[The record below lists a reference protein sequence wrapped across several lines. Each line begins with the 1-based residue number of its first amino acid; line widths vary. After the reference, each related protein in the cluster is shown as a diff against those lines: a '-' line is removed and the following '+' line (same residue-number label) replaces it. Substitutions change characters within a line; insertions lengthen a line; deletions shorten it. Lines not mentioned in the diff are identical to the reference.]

1 MAFRYPLILDGS
13 NNLKE
18 MTAAQVTAVSDRV
31 RYLYGA
37 NPSVT
42 LSRVASGGNLGT
54 ITDTRKIS
62 GASSTSTGNQNTVD
76 DGAAEYTQEAGTAE
90 PGSTTVNYAR
100 ITQTKDDT
108 TASVDTNNIAFP
120 IYRNADSNIRAM
132 SLDDVIDTFINPAID
147 AITGNSQPQPGTY
160 YIHTATSLSGYS
172 AVSTSP
178 VFSDTRADVGSFLA
192 ANIGIGGTTQDFATT
207 VTNYY
212 LLSANNMAAPSMEQ
226 MLFIRNS
233 DKNIE
238 QYTQAEMDAWLQ
250 NCVRHTAS
258 EGSGTGTRITYNYTT
273 GTNLGSGMND
283 TILNG
288 SGNYQ
293 TRFVGVDD
301 YRAQEFPNGSSTTS
315 QTHRLKITQV

>member
-1 MAFRYPLILDGS
+1 MAIRKPLILDGS
-13 NNLKE
+13 NNLIE
-18 MTAAQVTAVSDRV
+18 MSEAQITAVKDRV

-37 NPSVT
+37 SRSVT
-42 LSRVASGGNLGT
+42 LSRVASGGNLGN
-54 ITDTRKIS
+54 IADTRKIS
-62 GASSTSTGNQNTVD
+62 GTASVGPGNQNTTD
-76 DGAAEYTQEAGTAE
+76 DGAAEYPQEASTAE
-90 PGSTTVNYAR
+90 PGTLTVNYAR
-100 ITQTKDDT
+100 ISQTKDNT

-120 IYRNADSNIRAM
+120 IYQNADHNIRSM
-132 SLDDVIDTFINPAID
+132 SLTDVYDTFINPAID
-147 AITGNSQPQPGTY
+147 TITGNSQPQPGTY
-160 YIHTATSLSGYS
+160 YIHTGTTLSGYT

-178 VFSDTRADVGSFLA
+178 VFSDTRANTASFLA
-192 ANIGIGGTTQDFATT
+192 ANIGTAGTTQDFATT

-212 LLSANNMAAPSMEQ
+212 LLSANNIAAPSMEQ

-258 EGSGTGTRITYNYTT
+258 EGSGTGTRITFNYTT
-273 GTNLGSGMND
+273 GTNQGSGMTD

-301 YRAQEFPNGSSTTS
+301 YRAQEFPNGSSTTAA
-315 QTHRLKITQV
+315 THRLKITQV